1 MELSHASHCVYKIRY
16 HMVFCIKYRKDM
28 LLDYSRIS
36 YFKNICLEIGKRYWF
51 VFDALGSDGNHV
63 HVFVGAAPRYSPSH
77 VMQVIKSITARE
89 IFKQYPEIK
98 EKLWGGEFWSD
109 GGYIATVGEGVT
121 EEIIRRY
128 IEKQGTEE
136 EKEGYRQ
143 MKLIAFN

>member
-1 MELSHASHCVYKIRY
+1 
-16 HMVFCIKYRKDM
+16 M